1 MMTDLAVLKEKG
13 IELFKGGDYA
23 GALDFFSSALEIC
36 EFSGEF
42 ASVLFC
48 NRSACHANL
57 NDFVQSIEDAKRALS
72 LDKHYQKALYR
83 LVRALIQMGRL
94 REARQYLLIALKDG
108 ASTEMQSLENELDN
122 LYGSPLRP
130 KPGDFDILGELGDG
144 NFSKIYKAALKESPE
159 KVYAIKVIELM
170 TVERMKKRHR
180 NINNEI
186 HMEKRALNKLDH
198 PNIVTLHATFR
209 DYGSLYYQMEYLQGG
224 EVFQLLFEHC
234 KEDGL
239 AHSVGVHF
247 SIARFV
253 MAESINALEYMHRCG
268 IVHRDVKPEN
278 MMLTASGHVK
288 FIDFGTAKDLEQ
300 TDLNGPEFVGTPD
313 YMSPLAVSSKSCG
326 PEADLWA
333 LGVVLFQLITGVT
346 PFGGASPYM
355 AFLKIKR
362 GLVRVPVWAQDDVK
376 SMILLLLTKDP
387 VERLARATT
396 ASNYREINYD
406 ALRSH
411 DFFGAQRFNKD
422 DLASIEGVSST
433 HSRPAVKVPKLTE
446 LCQQAVGQAAL
457 LIASQAGA
465 DGNWIAKFDLLK
477 LSPHDRGAIA
487 HYLNRLGLLHSPG
500 VERLFHP
507 SPVDARCI
515 RVDPSTR
522 EFIGFTRSNHCAWK
536 GDFFFSMLADPQ
548 LGMASAVRA
557 DVAGGRDWGPELARL
572 KQAVVCINRLRPR
585 FVVVLGDF
593 THATP
598 QDDALYVGQVG
609 VFRKTMAR
617 ISDSIPVLFLAGNHD
632 IGNEPT
638 ISSLNAYRERFG
650 ADYFGFWYGGVRCL
664 LLNSTLLLNPVALPF
679 EAAHQD
685 AWFAEEIEQAK
696 LGATHVLIFTH
707 HPWFLSDIYEDDSH
721 W

>member
-1 MMTDLAVLKEKG
+1 MTDSAALKEKG
-13 IELFKGGDYA
+13 NELFKRGDYA
-23 GALDFFSSALEIC
+23 GALDFFSSALELC
-36 EFSGEF
+36 DQKD
-42 ASVLFC
+42 AAVLFC
-48 NRSACHANL
+48 NRSACYANL
-57 NDFVQSIEDAKRALS
+57 QDLTQSIADAKHALS
-72 LDKHYQKALYR
+72 LDKHYQKAYYR
-83 LVRALIQMGRL
+83 LVRALTQLGRL
-94 REARQYLLIALKDG
+94 REARQYLLIALKDA
-108 ASTEMQSLENELDN
+108 ASTELQTLESELDI

-144 NFSKIYKAALKESPE
+144 NFSKVYKAALKGSPE

-170 TVERMKKRHR
+170 TVERMQRRHR

-186 HMEKRALNKLDH
+186 HMEKRVLNKLDH

-224 EVFQLLFEHC
+224 EVFQMLFEHC

-239 AHSVGVHF
+239 AHSVGMHF
-247 SIARFV
+247 SLVRFI

-288 FIDFGTAKDLEQ
+288 FVDFGTAKDLEQ

-313 YMSPLAVSSKSCG
+313 YMSPLAVSNKSCG

-333 LGVVLFQLITGVT
+333 LGVVMFQLVTGVT

-362 GLVRVPVWAQDDVK
+362 GLVRVPLWAHDDVK
-376 SMILLLLTKDP
+376 NMMSLLLTKDP
-387 VERLARATT
+387 VERLTRAT
-396 ASNYREINYD
+396 SVHDGCKICYD
-406 ALRSH
+406 KLRGH
-411 DFFGAQRFNKD
+411 DFFCAQRFSKD
-422 DLASIEGVSST
+422 DLASIEGVST
-433 HSRPAVKVPKLTE
+433 AHSRPAVKVPKLSE
-446 LCQQAVGQAAL
+446 LCLRAVGQATL
-457 LIASQAGA
+457 LIASHGGA
-465 DGNWIAKFDLLK
+465 IDNWMTNFDLVK
-477 LSPHDRGAIA
+477 LSPNDRGAIA
-487 HYLNRLGLLHSPG
+487 HYLNRCGALHSPS
-500 VERLFHP
+500 VHRFFHP
-507 SPVDARCI
+507 SLVDARCI

-522 EFIGFTRSNHCAWK
+522 EFIGFTRANHGAWE
-536 GDFFFSMLADPQ
+536 GDFFFSILADPQ
-548 LGMASAVRA
+548 LGIAFGLHTGA
-557 DVAGGRDWGPELARL
+557 AGGLDWEPELARL

-585 FVVVLGDF
+585 FVVVMGDF

-598 QDDALYVGQVG
+598 QDDEAVYVGQVED
-609 VFRKTMAR
+609 FRKTMAR
-617 ISDSIPVLFLAGNHD
+617 VSDSIPVLFLPGNQDAGD
-632 IGNEPT
+632 EPT
-638 ISSLNAYRERFG
+638 ISSMNAYRERFG

-664 LLNSTLLLNPVALPF
+664 LLNSTLLLKPAALPF

-707 HPWFLSDIYEDDSH
+707 HPWFLSDVNEDDSR